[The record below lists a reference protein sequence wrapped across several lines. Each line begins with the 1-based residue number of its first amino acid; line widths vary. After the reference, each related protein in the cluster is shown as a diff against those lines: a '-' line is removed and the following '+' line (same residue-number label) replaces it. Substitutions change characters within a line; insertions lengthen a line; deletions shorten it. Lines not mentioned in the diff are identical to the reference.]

1 MFNYS
6 IKYGNYI
13 AAETLLLGNQFSN
26 TSHVYMFDIYCR
38 TVCAS
43 QNCGRHVRP
52 TLHVHGQTPKM
63 RQMNQIL
70 LLLNRH
76 SFLIK

>member
-26 TSHVYMFDIYCR
+26 TSHVYMLDMYIVELSVQAR
-38 TVCAS
+38 TVEDILDPHYMC
-43 QNCGRHVRP
+43 N
-52 TLHVHGQTPKM
+52 GQTPKM

-76 SFLIK
+76 SF